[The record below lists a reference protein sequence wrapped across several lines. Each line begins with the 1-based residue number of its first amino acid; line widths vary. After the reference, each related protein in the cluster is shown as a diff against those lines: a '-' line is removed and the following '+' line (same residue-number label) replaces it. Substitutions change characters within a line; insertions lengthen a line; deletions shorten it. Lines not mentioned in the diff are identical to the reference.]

1 MHLVTSNYIV
11 QLRTLLKVKWMLLII
26 TPEEYISEQ
35 ISISVTI
42 LVHYYSSDEFQ
53 MQKASSF

>member
-53 MQKASSF
+53 MQKAFSF

>member
-11 QLRTLLKVKWMLLII
+11 LLRTLLKVKWMLLII

-53 MQKASSF
+53 MQKAFSF